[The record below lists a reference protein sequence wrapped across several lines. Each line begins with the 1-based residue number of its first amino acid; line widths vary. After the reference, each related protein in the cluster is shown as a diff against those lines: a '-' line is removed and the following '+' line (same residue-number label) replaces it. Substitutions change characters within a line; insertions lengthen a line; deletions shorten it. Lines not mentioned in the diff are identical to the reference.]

1 MPGDTLASNFIS
13 GFKEGVG
20 FAYRKC
26 QACLAIDDEIQK
38 VFIASKCTV

>member
-26 QACLAIDDEIQK
+26 RACLAIDDEIQK